1 MESYLTLYNLINI
14 FCILFAVVFMVFSNK
29 GLNSII
35 QKRVFNIALLTLI
48 LLFASDTLWYS
59 MDQSLIPQNI
69 VISHM
74 LKGLYFISGCLCG
87 FLWFVYF
94 EVTLDTK
101 FSKNKWFLLYTSSLV
116 VLGIILLIVNE
127 FTGIL
132 FKLDEVDGK
141 LVYSRGVLFPVLYV
155 IIYTYI
161 VTSSVRCLYYGF
173 HNEVNKKRYFI
184 LATFPVIPFICG
196 IIQLFY
202 WRLPIACMGL
212 IFSCAICYLV
222 EIEDQISSDS
232 LLDIN
237 NRRKIIILTHRYINY
252 YNGENLYLFML
263 DLNKFKSIND
273 TYGHIEG
280 DNALKITVDTLKK
293 VLSKYNKTQLGR
305 FGGDE
310 FIIVGYVN
318 EPKELIADIN
328 EALKEASANLEYKIS
343 MSIGYA
349 KYDKSIKFVKDFISK
364 ADNMLYENKK
374 NIEKDLIQ

>member
-14 FCILFAVVFMVFSNK
+14 FCILFALVFMVFSNK

-35 QKRVFNIALLTLI
+35 QKRVFNIALLTLV

-69 VISHM
+69 VISHI

-87 FLWFVYF
+87 FLWFIYF

-116 VLGIILLIVNE
+116 VLGIILVIVNA

-141 LVYSRGVLFPVLYV
+141 LVYSRGALFPMLYV
-155 IIYTYI
+155 IIYAYI

-196 IIQLFY
+196 II
-202 WRLPIACMGL
+202 
-212 IFSCAICYLV
+212 
-222 EIEDQISSDS
+222 
-232 LLDIN
+232 
-237 NRRKIIILTHRYINY
+237 
-252 YNGENLYLFML
+252 
-263 DLNKFKSIND
+263 
-273 TYGHIEG
+273 
-280 DNALKITVDTLKK
+280 
-293 VLSKYNKTQLGR
+293 
-305 FGGDE
+305 
-310 FIIVGYVN
+310 
-318 EPKELIADIN
+318 
-328 EALKEASANLEYKIS
+328 
-343 MSIGYA
+343 
-349 KYDKSIKFVKDFISK
+349 
-364 ADNMLYENKK
+364 
-374 NIEKDLIQ
+374 